1 MRKTV
6 GSLLLLC
13 FAVQT
18 YAQDRAIGLR
28 IGDPTGISYK
38 KYLPGNK
45 AVELGL
51 GTSTIGWHHQYYRNT
66 FRDLDKFEEFDYRD
80 HRVASTLFLQGK
92 YLIQY
97 DIPIEGMIGRLEWYW
112 GIGGMLKIA
121 KIEYRYMDTASESLT
136 DMHTD
141 IDLGPEGV
149 LGMEYTFEDVPLTVF
164 GDISLMIEIADRP
177 GIPKGYSAVGIRYNF

>member
-1 MRKTV
+1 MKKTMASL
-6 GSLLLLC
+6 SLLL
-13 FAVQT
+13 FALST
-18 YAQDRAIGLR
+18 YSQDRAIGLR

-51 GTSTIGWHHQYYRNT
+51 GTTTIGWHHQYYRNT
-66 FRDLDKFEEFDYRD
+66 FRDFDKFENYDYRD
-80 HRVASTLFLQGK
+80 HRVVSAFFIQGK

-112 GIGGMLKIA
+112 GVGGMLKMA
-121 KIEYRYMDTASESLT
+121 KIEYRYVDNTSERLS
-136 DMHTD
+136 DIHTD
-141 IDLGPEGV
+141 FDLGPEGI

-164 GDISLMIEIADRP
+164 GDISLMIEIVDRP
-177 GIPKGYSAVGIRYNF
+177 GIPKGYSGVGVRYNF